1 MKFASWNI
9 NSIKMRFEALS
20 SWIID
25 NNIDVIAI
33 QEIKCETEKFP
44 FEHFKNLGF
53 KCEVI
58 GQKSYNGVA
67 IISKHPINIRET
79 KLPNLIE
86 KEAQSR
92 YIEVEIGGFIFS
104 SIYLPNGN
112 PINSDKYLYKLEW
125 MRSLISHAQN
135 LLKLELPIILCGDY
149 NVIPEDLDCWDTQ
162 IWESDALGTKEIRD
176 LFRSFKNIGY
186 YDAYRS
192 KNGNKIKWTFWDYQG
207 GCWNKDNG
215 IRIDHIMLSP
225 EAVDKLIE
233 CEIDKEPRGK
243 NKPSDHVPIW
253 CEMERSL

>member
-1 MKFASWNI
+1 MSRIVNGGASSVELEAARTMI
-9 NSIKMRFEALS
+9 VTRIARSQISIRLNRVSVVTDKNYTP
-20 SWIID
+20 SW
-25 NNIDVIAI
+25 
-33 QEIKCETEKFP
+33 
-44 FEHFKNLGF
+44 
-53 KCEVI
+53 
-58 GQKSYNGVA
+58 Y
-67 IISKHPINIRET
+67 
-79 KLPNLIE
+79 
-86 KEAQSR
+86 
-92 YIEVEIGGFIFS
+92 YFIFS

-233 CEIDKEPRGK
+233 CEIDKEPRVK

-253 CEMERSL
+253 CEMEGNL